1 MDHAQVSALTAT
13 GDTVKTIIDTV
24 TVPSKMK
31 RIKGIW
37 CYAVAAATLTSGE
50 VASGIVEFES
60 PDINLTPLQLPLD
73 IVDILTSG
81 AIAFN
86 PRILPVDI
94 PVSGQERIS
103 GYVTMDMAQTGGLK
117 ARFGF
122 IYSDN

>member
-13 GDTVKTIIDTV
+13 SDTTKKLIDTI
-24 TVPSKMK
+24 TVPAKMK

-37 CYAVAAATLTSGE
+37 CYAVAGDTLTTGE
-50 VASGIVEFES
+50 AVTGILELES
-60 PDINLTPLQLPLD
+60 PDININPMQLPLD

-81 AIAFN
+81 AVGFS

-94 PVSGQERIS
+94 PVQGNERIA
-103 GYVTMDMAQTGGLK
+103 GYVTMDMAQTGALK

-122 IYSDN
+122 IYSD